1 MKLLFLGDIVGNTG
15 SNAIKNNLSEIVKK
29 NNVDFVIANGENS
42 HETGVGISEN
52 LTKEFLS
59 CGIDVITTGN
69 HVWDQKEIFD
79 YINCEKR
86 LLRPINLT
94 GNLPGNG
101 FGIYKSKILYRIRF
115 LILIKNS

>member
-1 MKLLFLGDIVGNTG
+1 MKLLFLGDIVGNSG

-79 YINCEKR
+79 YINCEKS
-86 LLRPINLT
+86 T
-94 GNLPGNG
+94 
-101 FGIYKSKILYRIRF
+101 Y
-115 LILIKNS
+115 